1 MPTYQH
7 CDEYET
13 VSRRAFLF
21 GPLSELHR
29 ERIRLPEWVPEFR
42 FADPHVGPR
51 GDTLVCIF
59 LRGGADGLS
68 VIVPH
73 GDEHYYALRPTINVP
88 RPDDNRADARS
99 IDLDGYFGLHPSLQ
113 PLKPL
118 YDAQVMALVHATG
131 SPDDSRSHFKAMAA
145 MERASFGGGAYSGW
159 LARHLATFDSGNE
172 SAVRAVA
179 VGEMVPTS
187 LSGSTATALRSI
199 NDYSLDVSPELSDLL
214 TMMYDAG
221 DDPLAKAARQTFD
234 TLEALEL
241 NRSEPRVP
249 NGRAYPETP
258 FGMALST
265 VAQLVENEAGVEV
278 ASIDVGGWDTH
289 AGQGVKEGYMAT
301 LLTEVA
307 TGLAAFYE
315 DMEAHMDHITVV
327 VMSEFGR
334 RARENGAFGTDHGY
348 GNMMMLLGNG
358 LNGGRV
364 YADWPGL
371 ALEQLADPGDLK
383 ITTDYRDVLGEL
395 TLNRLNNP
403 LLDHVFPGYEVNTL
417 GLAQPREASNV

>member
-21 GPLSELHR
+21 GPFSELHR
-29 ERIRLPEWVPEFR
+29 ERINLPTWVPEFR

-68 VIVPH
+68 VLVPH
-73 GDEHYYALRPTINVP
+73 GDENYYNLRPTINVP
-88 RPDDNRADARS
+88 RPDDNRADVRAV
-99 IDLDGYFGLHPSLQ
+99 DLDGFFGFHPSLG
-113 PLKPL
+113 PLKEL
-118 YDAQVMALVHATG
+118 FDADALACVHATG

-179 VGEMVPTS
+179 VGEMVPTA
-187 LSGSTATALRSI
+187 LSGSPATALRSI
-199 NDYSLDVSPELSDLL
+199 ADYSLNASAEVSDLL
-214 TMMYDAG
+214 EMLYDDG
-221 DDPLAKAARQTFD
+221 DDPLAKAARQTFN
-234 TLEALEL
+234 TLESL
-241 NRSEPRVP
+241 NLNSAGPRVP
-249 NGRAYPETP
+249 NGRPYPETE

-265 VAQLVENEAGVEV
+265 VAELIENDAGVEV
-278 ASIDVGGWDTH
+278 ACIDVGGWDTH
-289 AGQGVKEGYMAT
+289 AGQGVKEGYMAN
-301 LLTEVA
+301 LLTEVGE
-307 TGLAAFYE
+307 GLAAFYE
-315 DMEAHMDHITVV
+315 DMQAHMGNVTVV

-334 RARENGAFGTDHGY
+334 RARENGAFGTDHGF
-348 GNMMMLLGNG
+348 GNMMLLLGDG
-358 LNGGRV
+358 LNGGQV

-371 ALEQLADPGDLK
+371 AQEQLTGPGDLT

-395 TLNRLNNP
+395 TVNRLNNP
-403 LLDHVFPGYEVNTL
+403 LLDEVFPGYTVNAL
-417 GLAQPREASNV
+417 GLAQPRTNLSV